1 MSTRTFAR
9 PLTGLAVGVALVI
22 GVPLAASAH
31 VTIDPIEAGPG
42 YSTDVTLRAPN
53 ESATASTVKIEVHL
67 PTDTPFTNLRYEPT
81 PGWTT
86 TVTTGTLPKPVEV
99 SGNTITEAPTSV
111 VFEAE
116 PGHAI
121 APGQFQTWKLALG
134 PIPEVGHIVLP
145 VTQTYSDGSIVEWKA
160 TPDEVAADDT
170 LEPAPVLYVQDA
182 PAGDHHQGDAA
193 ATSGSDAPPASSDG
207 LALGLSIG
215 ALVLAAAGALFAALA
230 FGRRRKANA

>member
-9 PLTGLAVGVALVI
+9 PLAGLAVGAALVV

-67 PTDTPFTNLRYEPT
+67 PADTPFTNLRYEPT

-86 TVTTGTLPKPVEV
+86 TVTTGTLPTPVEV

-111 VFEAE
+111 VFTAE

-121 APGQFQTWKLALG
+121 APGQFETWKLALG
-134 PIPEVGHIVLP
+134 PVPEVGHIVLP
-145 VTQTYSDGSIVEWKA
+145 VTQTYSDGTVVEWNA
-160 TPDEVAADDT
+160 TPEEVAGDDT
-170 LEPAPVLYVQDA
+170 LEPAPVLYVEDT
-182 PAGDHHQGDAA
+182 PKDGHHQADAA
-193 ATSGSDAPPASSDG
+193 AATGAQPASSDG
-207 LALGLSIG
+207 LAVGLSIG
-215 ALVLAAAGALFAALA
+215 SLVLAAGAVLLAAFA
-230 FGRRRKANA
+230 FGRRRKADA